1 MPIARLG
8 DIVVRHM
15 KKNSSAT
22 PSKICPLCKSPA
34 YRVFEGM
41 SGYVLGTK
49 YDVYECSNCNSSFV
63 DPMSNLKEEYDL
75 IYGKENVKDAV
86 YNYYYYVAS
95 GVKSVKNPLKVLS
108 EYTAIYW
115 GVLKAFKDSD
125 VKEGVKILEVGSGLG
140 YFTYAL
146 NKAGYKAEGLEYSDT
161 ATDFA
166 NSFFGNTY
174 TCGTIENYA
183 KNNKEKYDVVVATE
197 VIEHVESPESFIGA
211 FLEVLKPGGKIII
224 TTPNKDVHPKGTVWE
239 TDYAPKH
246 LWWFTENGLKVIADH
261 FGKSFS
267 SVDFTDYKM
276 NRLYNIPA
284 GTPFDAPRKPPVVI
298 KNGESLIKGSHG
310 YKQRLMK
317 VLPASL
323 YLQIVGFYHR
333 LAFFRKT
340 KTENGSMYILCAVI
354 TK

>member
-1 MPIARLG
+1 ME
-8 DIVVRHM
+8 
-15 KKNSSAT
+15 KTSAPT
-22 PSKICPLCKSPA
+22 PPKVCTLCKSPA

-49 YDVYECSNCNSSFV
+49 YDVYECSKCNSSFV

-95 GVKSVKNPLKVLS
+95 GVKNVRNPLNVLS

-115 GVLKAFKDSD
+115 GVLKAFKDNNI
-125 VKEGVKILEVGSGLG
+125 KEGANILEVGSGLG

-146 NKAGYKAEGLEYSDT
+146 NKAGYKAEGLEYSET
-161 ATDFA
+161 ATNFA
-166 NSFFGNTY
+166 NNFFGNNY
-174 TCGTIENYA
+174 TQGTIEEYA

-224 TTPNKDVHPKGTVWE
+224 TTPNKDVHPRGTVWE

-246 LWWFTENGLKVIADH
+246 LWWFSEKGLKAIAEH
-261 FGKSFS
+261 FHKQFYC
-267 SVDFTDYKM
+267 VDFTEYKES
-276 NRLYNIPA
+276 RLFNIPI
-284 GTPFDAPRKPPVVI
+284 GTPFEAPNKQPMVDKEGI
-298 KNGESLIKGSHG
+298 TLNKNNKG
-310 YKQRLMK
+310 YKQGLMQI
-317 VLPASL
+317 LPPSL
-323 YLQIVGFYHR
+323 YLRIVGWYHH
-333 LAFFRKT
+333 LTFFRKT
-340 KTENGSMYILCAVI
+340 KTESGSMYILCGVI

>member
-1 MPIARLG
+1 ME
-8 DIVVRHM
+8 
-15 KKNSSAT
+15 KKSSAT
-22 PSKICPLCKSPA
+22 PSKICTLCKSSA

-41 SGYVLGTK
+41 SGYVLDTK
-49 YDVYECSNCNSSFV
+49 YDVYECSNCGSSFV

-95 GVKSVKNPLKVLS
+95 GVKNLRNPLKVLS

-115 GVLKAFKDSD
+115 GVLKAFRDNEI
-125 VKEGVKILEVGSGLG
+125 KEGAKILEVGSGLG

-146 NKAGYKAEGLEYSDT
+146 NKAGYEARGLEYSET
-161 ATDFA
+161 ATSFA
-166 NSFFGNTY
+166 NEFFDNNY
-174 TCGTIENYA
+174 TQGTIEEYA

-267 SVDFTDYKM
+267 SVDFTEYKRS
-276 NRLYNIPA
+276 RLYNIPT
-284 GTPFDAPRKPPVVI
+284 GVPFKAPNMPAIVDIRGAML
-298 KNGESLIKGSHG
+298 NKGSHG
-310 YKQRLMK
+310 NKQKLMQL
-317 VLPASL
+317 LPASL
-323 YLQIVGFYHR
+323 YLRIVGLYHH
-333 LAFFRKT
+333 LTFLRKS
-340 KTENGSMYILCAVI
+340 KIENGSMYILCAVI